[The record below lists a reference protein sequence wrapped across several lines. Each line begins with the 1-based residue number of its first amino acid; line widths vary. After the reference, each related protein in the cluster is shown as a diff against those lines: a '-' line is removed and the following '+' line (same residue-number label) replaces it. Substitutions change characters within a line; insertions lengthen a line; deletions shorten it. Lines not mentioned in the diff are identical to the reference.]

1 MSKRLTIIALA
12 AVLVLAFAGCTGR
25 TGEQGE
31 TGPAGPQGPQ
41 GEQGEQG
48 EQGPEGARGEPG
60 AQGAAGPQGA
70 QGEQGPQGEQG
81 EVGARGSVG
90 QQGPPGPTGLEG
102 PQGPQGPQGVQGL
115 AGLPG
120 ARGALGLSGPQGE
133 PGPEGPQGVAGA
145 VGPPG
150 PPGPTGSYALPDGTI
165 YWLGDVNLIAGALV
179 DEFGGTWT
187 RRANPLNPAQ
197 YTARLATP
205 LFGDLIYESGT
216 DTWGFEALAT
226 GTHEDGLRKFFAAV
240 GVDDSDAR
248 DYAGRI
254 HAAAAAG
261 TLLCNGP
268 RGLEVET
275 VIDGGAW
282 QSWFRGVFHQ
292 SYRGTGAAC

>member
-41 GEQGEQG
+41 GEQGAAG
-48 EQGPEGARGEPG
+48 EQGPEGARGEQG

-81 EVGARGSVG
+81 ETGERGSAG
-90 QQGPPGPTGLEG
+90 QQGPSGPTGREG
-102 PQGPQGPQGVQGL
+102 PQGPTGPQGVQGP

-133 PGPEGPQGVAGA
+133 PGPEGPQGAE
-145 VGPPG
+145 GPPG

-197 YTARLATP
+197 YTARLTTP

-226 GTHEDGLRKFFAAV
+226 GTHEDGLRKFLSAV
-240 GVDDSDAR
+240 GVDDSDASA
-248 DYAGRI
+248 YAGRI